1 MGIERLYADG
11 IEAAYQRGLTNPTPP
26 AGPDFRAF
34 SMLGAGFSGIG
45 AGLAEFGAS
54 ALEGLNAASR
64 STIERENAAG
74 TSSSDKV
81 KAQLWKS
88 LTDASAP
95 TARQAAQ
102 SMMPDPQTAHTANQI
117 VAGLTRFGTKA
128 AASVVAAG
136 PVVGAGI
143 LGAEETN
150 TVYRDLTTRGIDSE
164 TALKVAAVQGV
175 ISAAGVVLPIAGK
188 TVAGTVGLVAAGGPG
203 SYVAQETLAR
213 DILKRSGY
221 ADEAAKH
228 DPTDPL
234 GLAIST
240 LLPAGFGAV
249 ALRAARAPKAIPPI
263 KTESGVRDAV
273 QLTPA
278 EQAASDAFERS
289 AANLAELRQEIART
303 KDPKAKAALEAE
315 LAKQSAAAEAA
326 GRDAVTAAAAHSPE
340 VVDAARV
347 RVLQET
353 TVRSLPEEPEALPRL
368 QEAID
373 AVAEGRRPELPA
385 MISGPE
391 REANFR
397 AWFGDSKV
405 VDEQG
410 APLVVYHGTGADIA
424 AFDAARSRDAGVWL
438 TPIPGAAEMYSG
450 ARDGSNLIPAYVT
463 MRNPYEATVGESRP
477 DALMRAVDGG
487 HDGII
492 VRDTDG
498 SISTL
503 AVFRPEQIK
512 SATGNSGR
520 FDPNSASLTDPID
533 TIRPQETATDAPTPA
548 QAPSPE
554 AAAPARSAGADAP
567 PGSADAGRPAAGVQA
582 AVVAAKVAEGERAAL
597 DALAVDRPDLMVEL
611 PGVDGSMRLADAV
624 EMIRKQQEVEAS
636 DAELLRVAVLC
647 DLSP

>member
-26 AGPDFRAF
+26 AGPDFRTF

-54 ALEGLNAASR
+54 ALEGVSAWQRYSAQRKAEMGAPVKDRARFDAANQGM
-64 STIERENAAG
+64 TAAG
-74 TSSSDKV
+74 AATRK
-81 KAQLWKS
+81 
-88 LTDASAP
+88 T
-95 TARQAAQ
+95 AQ
-102 SMMPDPQTAHTANQI
+102 SMMPDPQTAHTADQV

-136 PVVGAGI
+136 PVAGAGI

-150 TVYRDLTTRGIDSE
+150 TVYRDLITRGIDSE
-164 TALKVAAVQGV
+164 TALKVAAVQGA
-175 ISAAGVVLPIAGK
+175 ISAAGVVLPIAGR
-188 TVAGTVGLVAAGGPG
+188 TVAGTVALVAAGGPG

-228 DPTDPL
+228 DPADPL

-249 ALRAARAPKAIPPI
+249 ALRGARVPKEIPPI
-263 KTESGVRDAV
+263 KTEAGVRDAV

-278 EQAASDAFERS
+278 EQAKSDAFERS
-289 AANLAELRQEIART
+289 AANLAELRQEIAKQ
-303 KDPKAKAALEAE
+303 KDPKARAVLEAE

-326 GRDAVTAAAAHSPE
+326 GRDAVATAAAHSPE

-347 RVLQET
+347 KVLQET
-353 TVRSLPEEPEALPRL
+353 TARSLPEEPEALPRL

-373 AVAEGRRPELPA
+373 AVAEGRRPDVPA

-405 VDEQG
+405 VDGEG
-410 APLVVYHGTGADIA
+410 RPLVVYHGTGADIA

-438 TPIPGAAEMYSG
+438 TPVPGAAEMYSG
-450 ARDGSNLIPAYVT
+450 ARDGANLIPSYVT
-463 MRNPYEATVGESRP
+463 MRDPYEAKIGESRM
-477 DALMRAVDGG
+477 DALMRAADGG

-492 VRDTDG
+492 VRESDG

-512 SATGNSGR
+512 SAIGNSGR
-520 FDPNSASLTDPID
+520 FDPNSASLTDPLD
-533 TIRPQETATDAPTPA
+533 AIRPQETATDAPTPA

-554 AAAPARSAGADAP
+554 AAAPARGAGADAP
-567 PGSADAGRPAAGVQA
+567 PGPADAGRPAPNVQA
-582 AVVAAKVAEGERAAL
+582 AGVAAKVAEGERAAL

-611 PGVDGSMRLADAV
+611 PGIEGRMTLADAV
-624 EMIRKQQEVEAS
+624 DLIRRQQEVEAS